1 MKSTML
7 RLPSIPEWRPEAGSR
22 PSTTME
28 SPATETKNL
37 DANAVG
43 YLRAAKQEAI
53 RLLSPISPTELDG
66 RESNDRNAI

>member
-1 MKSTML
+1 
-7 RLPSIPEWRPEAGSR
+7 
-22 PSTTME
+22 ME